1 MPKTVTP
8 NTTKPIKVEKPKIA
22 KGVGRIANLGE
33 FAHPPKKK
41 GRGK

>member
-1 MPKTVTP
+1 MPRQPKTVTP
-8 NTTKPIKVEKPKIA
+8 NTTKPQPKIA

-41 GRGK
+41 GKQR